1 MSASGGEG
9 PLTYSWSFSPD
20 PTGQAQ
26 FFNGSTAAYTKTA
39 SGSLVLFGAGNPGP
53 NAPSPSIQ
61 GRQFTVKVSV
71 FDGTNTVSNT
81 RAVTIT
87 GLNQKPVIVLETAG
101 MGTQGNPKLSGQAL
115 ALTAGTSFDPD
126 GSPIRFAWKLGSITG
141 GRACL
146 NNFVLFAKE
155 TDHPALPLPLV
166 SARETNPM
174 RIQFTYRVLDGL
186 YRLEDGEFGYAASP
200 TGCSSGGGGN
210 DPPVAN
216 PGSSTGHAA
225 HGDTV
230 GLTGNFSD
238 PDSGD
243 THTYSWTQ
251 IKTTGE
257 PDVTPLNATR
267 RNTSIIA
274 PNVDVT
280 LTYRFKVTDSS
291 NASDSKDIQILVS
304 EQGGGG
310 GSGGSGSGTSGGTIS
325 GCSGDNQPAVATVP
339 ATYTIS
345 EGFQGQIQATGGN
358 DPDNTIG
365 GCING
370 VCEPAGVK
378 YAWTVTEGKGLMSNG
393 SLSNRTTAT
402 VSFTAPQVSG
412 STTLGLQVSTL
423 DAKGCGNLYPVDLV
437 VENVIVDTNQPPNV
451 LLTYDTQGLAS
462 SGASPAGG
470 GIAVASPATVLL
482 DASGSSDPD
491 DDPLTFSW
499 QKTSENLASGSV
511 LLSPSGDTATL
522 TAGSATAGSVTVRVT
537 ASDGKAQDSDSL
549 TFNFF
554 EPDDRA
560 PLAVAAA
567 MKDGLPVSAP
577 LGNGEEVY
585 LDGGSSTV
593 PDGTQQEIDNL
604 IFEWTQTSGTEVFTK
619 DLDQKMAR
627 VRVTDIAQ
635 EETLS
640 FRLLVRNGA
649 AVDSD
654 VIQIAVEPRDVD
666 DGSGGSSDIVN
677 PVWGTGSLGDGS
689 ALATT
694 LIIDALSGEDVEDV
708 RIGFYDTRGDPVDV
722 GYMDLLD
729 PENSPKP
736 WDPDQP
742 FTIGSLSSR
751 VIEFVA
757 LGEAAPAG
765 TFAVQSG
772 WALVTS
778 TGLLRGS
785 TRFQLIDEETGD
797 FLQDVGIPNAR
808 TGSKFLTAYRKK
820 DELAFAIANRG
831 EDQIEVKVLVYDA
844 QDPGQPVGG
853 FLIFVPGKSQVARF
867 LSQLIQTDLEEGHLI
882 IESDGGEEFAL
893 AGLITVDGFFV
904 SSQSLSRIR

>member
-1 MSASGGEG
+1 MGL
-9 PLTYSWSFSPD
+9 PNIYWSFSPD
-20 PTGQAQ
+20 PTGQAH

-39 SGSLVLFGAGNPGP
+39 SGRLVLFGAGNPGP

-470 GIAVASPATVLL
+470 GIAVVSPATVLL

>member
-1 MSASGGEG
+1 M
-9 PLTYSWSFSPD
+9 
-20 PTGQAQ
+20 
-26 FFNGSTAAYTKTA
+26 
-39 SGSLVLFGAGNPGP
+39 
-53 NAPSPSIQ
+53 
-61 GRQFTVKVSV
+61 
-71 FDGTNTVSNT
+71 
-81 RAVTIT
+81 
-87 GLNQKPVIVLETAG
+87 
-101 MGTQGNPKLSGQAL
+101 
-115 ALTAGTSFDPD
+115 
-126 GSPIRFAWKLGSITG
+126 
-141 GRACL
+141 
-146 NNFVLFAKE
+146 
-155 TDHPALPLPLV
+155 
-166 SARETNPM
+166 
-174 RIQFTYRVLDGL
+174 
-186 YRLEDGEFGYAASP
+186 
-200 TGCSSGGGGN
+200 
-210 DPPVAN
+210 
-216 PGSSTGHAA
+216 
-225 HGDTV
+225 
-230 GLTGNFSD
+230 
-238 PDSGD
+238 
-243 THTYSWTQ
+243 
-251 IKTTGE
+251 
-257 PDVTPLNATR
+257 
-267 RNTSIIA
+267 
-274 PNVDVT
+274 
-280 LTYRFKVTDSS
+280 
-291 NASDSKDIQILVS
+291 
-304 EQGGGG
+304 
-310 GSGGSGSGTSGGTIS
+310 
-325 GCSGDNQPAVATVP
+325 
-339 ATYTIS
+339 
-345 EGFQGQIQATGGN
+345 
-358 DPDNTIG
+358 
-365 GCING
+365 
-370 VCEPAGVK
+370 CEPAGVK